1 MNGCTGKE
9 RDRRGSSSSTGLCV
23 WLSEIRLSSPERD
36 TYEQATEQAN
46 AGLLVQNQLVS
57 ANFTPLA
64 EECELWYLVEGCAS
78 GISSIGRQDGLSFLP
93 CERGLEGYRLHNH
106 PSYVFPAEDRGS
118 KRLCIWVCITSM
130 TTSARGPDYPSTGIR
145 CVEKPS
151 R

>member
-1 MNGCTGKE
+1 MGLMNGCTGKE

-78 GISSIGRQDGLSFLP
+78 GISSIGRQDGLSFLL
-93 CERGLEGYRLHNH
+93 CERGLEGYRLHK
-106 PSYVFPAEDRGS
+106 SLFL
-118 KRLCIWVCITSM
+118 RLSCRRPRVKAIVYLGM
-130 TTSARGPDYPSTGIR
+130 HYFHDYLRPGAGLSEHR
-145 CVEKPS
+145 HSLC
-151 R
+151 